1 MFSKHAIVNKEF
13 DNKLINIPTVEEFR
27 QKFISKNTLFFMRG
41 LKKFQFKK
49 FQLIFSKLTRIN
61 SDLGIFKLDQD
72 RINILREGSYF
83 YTWEHIGDFWGYTP
97 KNGFY
102 HPLHVK
108 NGDMQ

>member
-1 MFSKHAIVNKEF
+1 
-13 DNKLINIPTVEEFR
+13 
-27 QKFISKNTLFFMRG
+27 MRG

-72 RINILREGSYF
+72 RINFLREGSYF